1 MEQEVKV
8 RLDWSGEDGPVQ
20 PANVV
25 LTQGVGLAGGQ
36 EVVLTFGYAAPPI
49 GAASL
54 AGDDLNKYLASN
66 PVPVQQISRVTLSV
80 PTATTLAKGLAEV
93 LRPVA
98 ASEES

>member
-1 MEQEVKV
+1 M

-54 AGDDLNKYLASN
+54 AGDNLDEYLASN
-66 PVPVQQISRVTLSV
+66 PVPVQQISRFTLSV
-80 PTATTLAKGLAEV
+80 PTARLLAKGLAEV
-93 LRPVA
+93 LLPM
-98 ASEES
+98 ASEEES